1 MHLVNIDIVI
11 LLFCVRAQHSEVTFH
26 FSTGDINKVLCI
38 ITSSSGRTMV
48 SNLLQFFSL
57 SGNKQIVR
65 TLISDKVF

>member
-1 MHLVNIDIVI
+1 MNIDIVI
-11 LLFCVRAQHSEVTFH
+11 LPFCVRAQHSEVTFH

-38 ITSSSGRTMV
+38 ITSSV

-57 SGNKQIVR
+57 SGNKQTVR